1 MDLVSL
7 ETSDENEWIKSF
19 ITKDKVNKKEN
30 LQSGYVILLMNRI
43 STLSATVEDILCGVV
58 VFLQSIY
65 NW

>member
-43 STLSATVEDILCGVV
+43 STLSPTVEDILCGVV
-58 VFLQSIY
+58 VFLQSMY